1 MSTEYVT
8 KQDLKDEF
16 TIQLARFELE
26 LMPKIEAMMYRVVK
40 EQSMQ
45 FERNVGAVVEHFLAK
60 VQTLAEGVMMQIES
74 VERLRI
80 DNSKD
85 HEWYESRL
93 SKLEALKQLKR
104 R

>member
-1 MSTEYVT
+1 MALDYVT
-8 KQDLKDEF
+8 KTELKEAF
-16 TIQLARFELE
+16 IAFELQF
-26 LMPKIEAMMYRVVK
+26 MPKIEAMMRRVMD
-40 EQSMQ
+40 EQRIQ

-93 SKLEALKQLKR
+93 SKLEARKLFKKR
-104 R
+104 